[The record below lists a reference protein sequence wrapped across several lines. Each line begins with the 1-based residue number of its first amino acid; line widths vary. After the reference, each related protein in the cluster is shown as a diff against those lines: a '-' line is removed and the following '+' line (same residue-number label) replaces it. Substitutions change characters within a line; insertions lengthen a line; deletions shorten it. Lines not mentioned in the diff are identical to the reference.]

1 MLLPAMTAP
10 SLPRSDGA
18 LPHPIDVLRA
28 EHRIVLTV
36 LDQME
41 AECRRMATHGGLRAP
56 FWQPLLAFFDSFHDQ
71 CHHVKEE
78 RLLFPLLDA
87 PNQQGSGPAMA
98 LRLDHER
105 GRVWRNRIQEALI
118 QGDAPR
124 LLAAVASFLDHQRQH
139 IHKEDQLVFPLAMR
153 ILSARDVERLS
164 AAFAAAEDE
173 TPLRQPQPI
182 SIDQLQG

>member
-1 MLLPAMTAP
+1 MTAP

-41 AECRRMATHGGLRAP
+41 TECRRMATHGGLRAA
-56 FWQPLLAFFDSFHDQ
+56 FWQPLLSFFDGFHDQ

-78 RLLFPLLDA
+78 RLLFPLLDS
-87 PNQQGSGPAMA
+87 PNQHGQGPSIS

-118 QGDAPR
+118 QGDSAR
-124 LLAAVASFLDHQRQH
+124 LLASVTSFLDHQRQH

-153 ILSARDVERLS
+153 ILGPREIQRLS
-164 AAFAAAEDE
+164 AAFAQAEDE
-173 TPLRQPQPI
+173 TPLRYPLTSGVEQQE
-182 SIDQLQG
+182 S

>member
-1 MLLPAMTAP
+1 MTCP
-10 SLPRSDGA
+10 SELRSDGP

-41 AECRRMATHGGLRAP
+41 SECRRMATHGGLRAA
-56 FWQPLLAFFDSFHDQ
+56 FWQPLLAFFDGFHDQ

-78 RLLFPLLDA
+78 RLLFPLLDT
-87 PNQQGSGPAMA
+87 PNQQGHGPSIA

-105 GRVWRNRIQEALI
+105 GRVWRNRIQEALT
-118 QGDAPR
+118 QGDSPR
-124 LLAAVASFLDHQRQH
+124 LLTAVTSFLDHQRQH

-153 ILSARDVERLS
+153 ILGPRDVQRLA
-164 AAFAAAEDE
+164 AAFQAAEDE
-173 TPLRQPQPI
+173 TPLRQPQLSSVP
-182 SIDQLQG
+182 QQGS